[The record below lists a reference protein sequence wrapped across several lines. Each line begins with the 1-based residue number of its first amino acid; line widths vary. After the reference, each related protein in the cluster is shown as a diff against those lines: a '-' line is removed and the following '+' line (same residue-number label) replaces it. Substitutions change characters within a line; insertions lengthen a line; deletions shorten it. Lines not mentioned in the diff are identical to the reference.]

1 MLSPQLV
8 LQIATSL
15 VAKGYLDITAPPEE
29 LIQAFEYFTKYNIT
43 SIIHD
48 IQQSKE
54 HVELF
59 FNETLPCMKNVTQEA
74 VNDNKLEDT
83 VYVLNLFWDRW

>member
-1 MLSPQLV
+1 MLSPHLV

-15 VAKGYLDITAPPEE
+15 VAKGYLDITSPPVE
-29 LIQAFEYFTKYNIT
+29 LIQAFEYYTKYNIT

-48 IQQSKE
+48 IQQSKK
-54 HVELF
+54 HVEMF

-74 VNDNKLEDT
+74 VEDNTLEDT
-83 VYVLNLFWDRW
+83 VYVLNLFWDKW